1 MSIPAALIPNA
12 RECRIM
18 WARLAAASNAFDGTQ
33 PVLRHSPPMTPR
45 SINTVGTPKAAAA
58 AATDRPAAPPP
69 MTQMSGVSIS
79 AMPPSMC
86 PKTIRRAVSDPRAG
100 AHAFDRHRHQRQDPQ
115 RGQGADKLPG
125 QNIAGVEGK
134 AAIGAAGGKAHSV
147 SVALRHHHAV
157 EPASRQ
163 SVDK

>member
-18 WARLAAASNAFDGTQ
+18 WARLVAASSAFDGTQ
-33 PVLRHSPPMTPR
+33 PVLRHSPPIVPR
-45 SINTVGTPKAAAA
+45 SISTVGTPKAAAA

-69 MTQMSGVSIS
+69 MTQMSGVSTS

-86 PKTIRRAVSDPRAG
+86 PRTIRRVVLGPRSG
-100 AHAFDRHRHQRQDPQ
+100 THAFDRHRHQRQDPK
-115 RGQGADKLPG
+115 RGQGANELPR
-125 QNIAGVEGK
+125 QNVAGVEGK
-134 AAIGAAGGKAHSV
+134 TAIGSAGGKALSV

-157 EPASRQ
+157 EAGPRQ
-163 SVDK
+163 SVDE